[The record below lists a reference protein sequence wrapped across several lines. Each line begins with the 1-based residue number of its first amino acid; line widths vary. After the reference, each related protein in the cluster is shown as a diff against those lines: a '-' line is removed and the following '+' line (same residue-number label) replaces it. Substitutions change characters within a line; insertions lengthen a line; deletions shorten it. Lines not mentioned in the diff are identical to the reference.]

1 MKKVLFLFSVLVFI
15 NFSIAQ
21 VLNIAVSANASFALK
36 EVVKEFQKKY
46 KNIKINLIVSSSGK
60 LASQILNGAP
70 YDVFLSA
77 DMHYPQILYEKGVT
91 KTKPK
96 FYAYGVLVLWS
107 FKIKN
112 LNINSLKT
120 AEKIAI
126 ANPKIAPYGKR
137 ALEAINYFKIYK
149 NIKNKLVLGE
159 SVSQVNQYIIKKLV
173 DLGFTSKSSILAY
186 AKKGYWIEID
196 KNAYS
201 PIKQGIVLIS
211 DKKEA
216 KEFFDFILS
225 KKSKQ
230 IFKNYGYEINGK

>member
-1 MKKVLFLFSVLVFI
+1 MKKVLFLVLFFI

-21 VLNIAVSANASFALK
+21 VLNIAVSANASLALK
-36 EVVKEFQKKY
+36 DIVKEFQKKY

-77 DMHYPQILYEKGVT
+77 DMHYPQILYKNGVV

-96 FYAYGVLVLWS
+96 VYAYGVLVLWS

-112 LNINSLKT
+112 LNMNSLIT
-120 AEKIAI
+120 AKKIAI
-126 ANPKIAPYGKR
+126 ANPKIAPYGKK
-137 ALEAINYFKIYK
+137 ALEAINFFKIYK
-149 NIKNKLVLGE
+149 NIKSKLILGE

-173 DLGFTSKSSILAY
+173 DVGFTSKSSIFAY

-211 DKKEA
+211 NKNEA
-216 KEFFDFILS
+216 KDFFNFILS
-225 KKSKQ
+225 EKSKQ
-230 IFKNYGYEINGK
+230 IFKKYGYEINGK

>member
-1 MKKVLFLFSVLVFI
+1 MKKVLFLFLIFV

-21 VLNIAVSANASFALK
+21 VLNIAVSANAGFALK

-77 DMHYPQILYEKGVT
+77 DMYYPQILYENKVA

-96 FYAYGVLVLWS
+96 VYAYGVLVLWS

-120 AEKIAI
+120 AKKIAI

-137 ALEAINYFKIYK
+137 ALEAIHFFKMYK
-149 NIKNKLVLGE
+149 DVKSKLVLGE

-173 DLGFTSKSSILAY
+173 DLGFTSKSSIFAY

-196 KNAYS
+196 KNTYS
-201 PIKQGIVLIS
+201 PIEQGIVLIS

-216 KEFFDFILS
+216 KEFFDFVLS
-225 KKSKQ
+225 EKSKQ